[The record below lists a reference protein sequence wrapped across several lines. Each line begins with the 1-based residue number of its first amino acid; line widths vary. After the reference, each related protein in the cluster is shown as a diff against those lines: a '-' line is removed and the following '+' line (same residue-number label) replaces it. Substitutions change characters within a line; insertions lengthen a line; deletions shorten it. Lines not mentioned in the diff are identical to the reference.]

1 MKKYIYRR
9 IFFNLIVL
17 SALIQIITIGSV
29 FASVTLPIYK
39 KTDAYSSCNG
49 KQGKDGW
56 YFMYK
61 SNSTG
66 AYIDMTWTDNHFK
79 GLGGGNINEHFISPG
94 YDAPAVI
101 GWEAPYTGTV
111 TLTAQDNTV
120 YRNGPYPTG
129 EDVIATMKLNNEI
142 LTDDNGKETRWVF
155 DNTCYNGSGN
165 QSYTVTNLHINKG
178 DMIYH
183 EVDCGKNCTGAAIYW
198 KPIITYTSRET
209 IPDKTQ
215 TIYKKTD
222 AYMDGNGVQGY
233 NGWFYLKRNKES
245 NKYTYLKWDGNQ
257 YSLDGAYVNEH
268 FISPGYDTPAV
279 LCWKAPYSGN
289 INLSVQ
295 DDVVYRNGPNPNG
308 SDVTATLRLNDE
320 ILIGNNGQKMQWV
333 FDNACYNGYG
343 NQTYKVTN
351 LHVNKGDM
359 LYHEVDCGTNMTGA
373 GVYWKPIV
381 EYTEFDSDE
390 AEQNTY
396 FINTITDYKN
406 YADIVNS
413 TNPSACAKLMTDIE
427 FNRNTPQLINFE
439 GIIDGN
445 NHKITLHGN
454 SLIESAKNGV
464 VIKNLTLDGTVR
476 AENNAAAFIGNIDA
490 AEQGVII
497 KNCANLANI
506 YSSCNSAA
514 GFVGYVG
521 RNSVLKIKSSYN
533 YGLIISMGNTA
544 NAFANSDESVFI
556 NCENSYYLS
565 DCTKINE
572 TTVINTPRGT
582 QASAKRF
589 ASGEIA
595 YNLNKSAGDIAF
607 GQDIGNNLYP
617 VGISD
622 AKKVVYKSDNE
633 YKNGEG
639 LFAALGVDSAAF
651 CADQKAFIVIADYDY
666 DNGMLVSV
674 QCAELDANSIY
685 RTNLTEKA
693 ENVERKM
700 FVCNNSNEIIPLC
713 ESIVYEPFIDAP
725 DSTTIMTVSF
735 DGQKTKC
742 PIMLVD
748 EYPSIAIE
756 DIAKIAGGEAR
767 GYRLNIGDI
776 QLEYEA
782 DNRLAKYGDG
792 HLMLERPPKLS
803 GGRLYVPVSSLMPT
817 TGWTVEYKRFEDL
830 ILIETGTNYPESQ
843 MTVYVKDYET
853 VVNDNDDKRDAV
865 VRAFKAAA
873 AFAEAGIP
881 TTLEFETGKMYKISE
896 KQDAFALLDL
906 DNLSN
911 FTIEGNGCTI
921 VFERPTNSFINI
933 EGCTNIKIN
942 NISVEYNER
951 IIIYGNV
958 KSKNIE
964 ENSINIE
971 IPDDSPLPADESWA
985 QFYCTN
991 PIDGQWIFGTF
1002 MNSEKAIPGFMPFD
1016 ALMIKTIEK
1025 VQDREYRV
1033 TFKDSI
1039 SNYASSINVG
1049 SRFVF
1054 KSRWNSYDFGENNKY
1069 GRPDFLVVSHS
1080 KNITFDG
1087 IETNGSLLMLA
1098 PVSYCDGRITFRNCK
1113 MKPTNGDLITSAAD
1127 GIHLGTNRFGVIVE
1141 NCELT
1146 NSLDDLINTQ
1156 TYCGNVEKK
1165 IDECIF
1171 ETSRDMFCRIGDE
1184 IKFFDTENH
1193 EVIGSAFLKTIERTD
1208 DGKYRLT
1215 LDRAVDG
1222 IVSLEEANSPT
1233 VVYNMNAANS
1243 GNIIK
1248 NNIFANSRRHAYIIR
1263 SANSIIENNYME
1275 NNAGAA
1281 TEAANEIHGGVNEG
1295 LFPSSLTFRN
1305 NTVKSEGIS
1314 SKYIPFNIYS
1324 WNARQGDQK
1333 AIDGVLIENNTIDVP
1348 SVNGSIKINSVNDLY
1363 MLNNTIKSNAEFD
1376 REVSPITI
1384 LNSNIAQI
1392 DGVDFSYKQNV
1403 SAVINI
1409 TGCEVNEN
1417 DITNIK
1423 LIGENTAM
1431 PYSIK

>member
-39 KTDAYSSCNG
+39 KTDVYSSCNG

-61 SNSTG
+61 DSKG

-79 GLGGGNINEHFISPG
+79 GLDGGNINEHFIVPG

-120 YRNGPYPTG
+120 YRDGPYPTG

-183 EVDCGKNCTGAAIYW
+183 EVDCGTNNTGAAIYW
-198 KPIITYTSRET
+198 KPIITYTARET

-215 TIYKKTD
+215 TIYKKAD

-320 ILIGNNGQKMQWV
+320 ILIDNNGQKMQWV

-748 EYPSIAIE
+748 EYPSIAID
-756 DIAKIAGGEAR
+756 DIAKIAGGEVR

-1080 KNITFDG
+1080 KDITFDG

-1324 WNARQGDQK
+1324 WYARQGDQK

-1348 SVNGSIKINSVNDLY
+1348 SVNGSIRINSVNGLY

-1376 REVSPITI
+1376 RDVSPITI
-1384 LNSNIAQI
+1384 SNSNIAQI

>member
-61 SNSTG
+61 DSKG

-79 GLGGGNINEHFISPG
+79 GLDGGNINEHFIVPG

-198 KPIITYTSRET
+198 KPIITYTARET

-1080 KNITFDG
+1080 KDITFDG

-1348 SVNGSIKINSVNDLY
+1348 SVNGSIRINSVNGLY

-1376 REVSPITI
+1376 RDVSPITI
-1384 LNSNIAQI
+1384 SNSNIAQI

>member
-120 YRNGPYPTG
+120 YRDGPYPTG

-198 KPIITYTSRET
+198 KPIITYTARET

-1080 KNITFDG
+1080 KDITFDG

-1348 SVNGSIKINSVNDLY
+1348 SVNGSIRINSVNGLY

-1376 REVSPITI
+1376 RDVSPITI
-1384 LNSNIAQI
+1384 SNSNIAQI

>member
-61 SNSTG
+61 DSKG

-79 GLGGGNINEHFISPG
+79 GLDGGNINEHFIVPG

-120 YRNGPYPTG
+120 YRDGPYPTG

-183 EVDCGKNCTGAAIYW
+183 EVDCGTNNTGAAIYW
-198 KPIITYTSRET
+198 KPIITYTARET

-748 EYPSIAIE
+748 EYPSIAID

-1080 KNITFDG
+1080 KDITFDG

-1363 MLNNTIKSNAEFD
+1363 MLNNTIKRNAEFD

>member
-748 EYPSIAIE
+748 EYPSIAID

-1080 KNITFDG
+1080 KDITFDG